1 MCNIHLY
8 LVYGF
13 IIPDLVYKSIEKY
26 KIKQN
31 FIGHLSIED
40 TI

>member
-1 MCNIHLY
+1 MCNIYLY
-8 LVYGF
+8 LVYKS
-13 IIPDLVYKSIEKY
+13 IVPDLVYKSIEKY